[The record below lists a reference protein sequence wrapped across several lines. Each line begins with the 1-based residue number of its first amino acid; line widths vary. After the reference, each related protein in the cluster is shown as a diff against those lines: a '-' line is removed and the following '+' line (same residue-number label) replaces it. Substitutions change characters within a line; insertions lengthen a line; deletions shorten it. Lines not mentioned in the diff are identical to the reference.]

1 MSQPAVLTAPNAT
14 RSGKPG
20 DPCIMVIFGAAGD
33 LTRRKLI
40 PALYNLAT
48 EQLLSREFAVLGI
61 ARTPMSSEQFRD
73 KVSEDI
79 KKYATGNVD
88 SDLWEWFVR
97 RMHYIAGD
105 FGDANTFAQLRD
117 ALQKMDK
124 DYSTHGNYFFYLA
137 TAPAYFA
144 PIVDQL
150 GKAGLVEESN
160 RQWRRVIIEK
170 PFGRDLDTARALNQQ
185 IRKVLD
191 EKQIYRIDHY
201 LGKETVQNILA
212 FRFAN
217 GIFEPIWNRRYIDH
231 VQISVAE
238 TVGVEQR
245 GSYYDEAGALRDM
258 VPNHI
263 MQLISLT
270 SMEPP
275 ISFQADAVRDEQAKI
290 LHAIQALT
298 SEEVLLK
305 TVRGQYGDG
314 TAGGQHVPAYRSE
327 PDVPPDSRTET
338 FVAMKLQIDN
348 WRWADVPF
356 YLRTGKCLPVR
367 NTHIVIQFR
376 RAPFVL
382 FRDTPVEN
390 LMPNQLVLHI
400 QPEEGISLR
409 FAAKTPGSVMRLG
422 AVDMNFEYADYFGVT
437 PSTGYERLLHDCMI
451 GDATLF
457 QRADMVEAGWSVV
470 NPVMDVWKAL
480 PPRNFPNYAAG
491 TWGPKEADDLLERDG
506 RRWRNFEK

>member
-1 MSQPAVLTAPNAT
+1 MALTEAQPVTTGQPIG
-14 RSGKPG
+14 RPG
-20 DPCIMVIFGAAGD
+20 DPCVMVIFGAAGD

-40 PALYNLAT
+40 PALYNLAKY
-48 EQLLSREFAVLGI
+48 QLLSREFAVVGI
-61 ARTPMSSEQFRD
+61 ARSAMST
-73 KVSEDI
+73 EDYRQ
-79 KKYATGNVD
+79 KLTEDMKEFAT
-88 SDLWEWFVR
+88 SPIEPDLWEWFVR
-97 RMHYIAGD
+97 RIHYMQGN
-105 FGDANTFAQLRD
+105 FGDKEMYPKL
-117 ALQKMDK
+117 K
-124 DYSTHGNYFFYLA
+124 DTLAKVDDEHSTHGNYFYYLA
-137 TAPAYFA
+137 TSPDYFG
-144 PIVDQL
+144 PIVEQL
-150 GKAGLVEESN
+150 GENGLMSEDS
-160 RQWRRVIIEK
+160 QHWRRVIIEK
-170 PFGRDLDTARALNQQ
+170 PFGHDLESAKELNKQLL
-185 IRKVLD
+185 KVAD

-231 VQISVAE
+231 IQISVAE

-245 GSYYDEAGALRDM
+245 GGYYDNAGAMRDM

-263 MQLISLT
+263 MQLITLT
-270 SMEPP
+270 AMEPP
-275 ISFQADAVRDEQAKI
+275 VSFKADAVRDEQSKI
-290 LHAIQALT
+290 LHAIQPLS
-298 SEEVLLK
+298 SEDVLSK
-305 TVRGQYGDG
+305 TVRGQYGEG
-314 TAGGQHVPAYRSE
+314 VINGQRVPAYRAE
-327 PDVPPDSRTET
+327 PGVPPDSRTET

-356 YLRTGKCLPVR
+356 YLRTGKRLPAR
-367 NTHIVIQFR
+367 NTHVVIQFR

-409 FAAKTPGSVMRLG
+409 FAAKAPGPVMRLG
-422 AVDMNFEYADYFGVT
+422 GVDMNFEYADYFGQQ

-457 QRADMVEAGWSVV
+457 QRADMVEAGWNVV
-470 NPVMDVWKAL
+470 SPVMDVWKAL
-480 PPRNFPNYAAG
+480 PPRNFPNYASG
-491 TWGPKEADDLLERDG
+491 TWGPKEADELLERDG